1 MEKLENR
8 DNDVDISISGLS
20 TLDLKGKQSVRATFR
35 LSEAC
40 IDAISILATQL
51 GIKQKSIFDHLMED
65 RQGLDSLASELEN
78 TKIDRQKH
86 VQKTFVISR
95 RSISFLNNI
104 SSKYNA
110 PRDALVEFSVRRL
123 LPIIELE
130 RRKHKRRKELL
141 EEISDHL
148 ATGQKLLATAEK
160 ALGPDDYIVDK
171 LKAAISSYRNA
182 HGEIADFIAKG
193 SIIDNYRPAAFNKS
207 RGYRG
212 SPASER

>member
-1 MEKLENR
+1 MEKTENR
-8 DNDVDISISGLS
+8 DRELDISISGLS

-40 IDAISILATQL
+40 INAISILATQL

-65 RQGLDSLASELEN
+65 TKGLDSVASELEN
-78 TKIDRQKH
+78 TKIDRQRH

-95 RSISFLNNI
+95 RSISFLNRI

-123 LPIIELE
+123 LPIIEHE

-141 EEISDHL
+141 EEISGHL
-148 ATGQKLLATAEK
+148 ATGHQLLSAAK
-160 ALGPDDYIVDK
+160 KSLGPDDYIVDK
-171 LKAAISSYRNA
+171 LKVAISSYHSA
-182 HGEIADFIAKG
+182 YEEIANFIEKG
-193 SIIDNYRPAAFNKS
+193 SIIDNYQPAEFNKS
-207 RGYRG
+207 
-212 SPASER
+212 